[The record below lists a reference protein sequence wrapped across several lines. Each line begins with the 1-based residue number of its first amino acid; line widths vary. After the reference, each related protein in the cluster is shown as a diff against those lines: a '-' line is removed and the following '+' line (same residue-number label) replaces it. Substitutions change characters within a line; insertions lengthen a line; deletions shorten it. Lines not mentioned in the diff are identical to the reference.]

1 MEATQIIEEAR
12 FAVSKSLSEN
22 EHNFVIK
29 RENDNYMIMH

>member
-29 RENDNYMIMH
+29 EKMTII